1 MKKSTLYTVLIIL
14 TIGFFTINFIFYKM
28 TNKVLM
34 SGTTLSIM
42 TGSVLLLKNAYQRKK
57 INQKM
62 Q

>member
-1 MKKSTLYTVLIIL
+1 
-14 TIGFFTINFIFYKM
+14 M

-42 TGSVLLLKNAYQRKK
+42 TGSVLLLKDAYQRKK